1 VSDSDF
7 MDSILKGLILAF
19 YGFVLGTG
27 SHVAIAPRE
36 YARLTKNMAYE
47 IILLLLTKYEA

>member
-1 VSDSDF
+1 

-27 SHVAIAPRE
+27 SHVAIDPRE